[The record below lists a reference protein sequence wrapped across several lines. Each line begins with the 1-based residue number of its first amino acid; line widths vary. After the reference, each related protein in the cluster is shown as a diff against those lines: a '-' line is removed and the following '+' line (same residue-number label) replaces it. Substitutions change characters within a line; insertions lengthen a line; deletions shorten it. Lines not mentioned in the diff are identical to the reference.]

1 MERHTHT
8 HTHEGNTMDNETTL
22 EEGTINHGEWEEPT
36 LDYTQHWLNWIE
48 LRDPRQLEWIIDENG
63 EEQ

>member
-1 MERHTHT
+1 
-8 HTHEGNTMDNETTL
+8 MDNETTL
-22 EEGTINHGEWEEPT
+22 EEWTINHGEWEEPT
-36 LDYTQHWLNWIE
+36 LEHTQHWLNWIE